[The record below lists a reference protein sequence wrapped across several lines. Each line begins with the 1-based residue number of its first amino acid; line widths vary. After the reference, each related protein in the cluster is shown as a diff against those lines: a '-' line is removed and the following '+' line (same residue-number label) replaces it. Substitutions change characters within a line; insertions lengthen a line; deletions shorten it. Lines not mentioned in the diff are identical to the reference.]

1 MTIDLASL
9 GWDAEFAAGYARFA
23 GPPSG
28 PGDRP
33 ARVARVDRG
42 VCTVFTAA
50 GTDRASLGAG
60 LLIAAARDARRLPC
74 VGDWVA
80 VRTWPDR
87 RSTVEA
93 VLPRR
98 TQVVRA
104 SADRASRGQV
114 LAANLDIAAVV
125 EPLDPAPD
133 LGRIERL
140 LALACESGARPLVLL
155 TKADR
160 LARPGPV
167 AAQVA
172 GVVGGT
178 EVVVV
183 SARSGTGLERLR
195 QLVTGGGVGGAR
207 LRQNPAPPALPRGA
221 TLGLLG
227 ASGAGKSTLVNAL
240 AGATVMATQP
250 TRRAD
255 GRGRHTT
262 AYRALIPLP
271 GGGAVLDTPGLRAV
285 GLYDTGA
292 GLDLVFADIE
302 QLATGCRYADCGHG
316 TEPGCA
322 VLAAV
327 ATGELS
333 ARRMDSWRRL
343 HQELAW
349 ERRRAGSGASQRRRA
364 GSGRV

>member
-23 GPPSG
+23 GPKFG
-28 PGDRP
+28 PGYRP

-42 VCTVFTAA
+42 VCTVLTAD

-60 LLIAAARDARRLPC
+60 LLIAAASDARRLPC

-114 LAANLDIAAVV
+114 LAANLDVAAVV

-140 LALACESGARPLVLL
+140 LALAWESGARPVVLL

-172 GVVGGT
+172 EVVAGA

-183 SARSGTGLERLR
+183 SARGGTGLERVR
-195 QLVTGGGVGGAR
+195 ELV
-207 LRQNPAPPALPRGA
+207 PRAA

-227 ASGAGKSTLVNAL
+227 PSGAGKSTLVNAL
-240 AGATVMATQP
+240 AGATVMVTQP
-250 TRRAD
+250 IRRAD

-262 AYRALIPLP
+262 AYRALVPLP

-302 QLATGCRYADCGHG
+302 QLATGCRYADCRHG
-316 TEPGCA
+316 AEPGCA

-333 ARRMDSWRRL
+333 ARRLDSWRRL

-349 ERRRAGSGASQRRRA
+349 ERRRRA

>member
-1 MTIDLASL
+1 
-9 GWDAEFAAGYARFA
+9 
-23 GPPSG
+23 
-28 PGDRP
+28 
-33 ARVARVDRG
+33 
-42 VCTVFTAA
+42 
-50 GTDRASLGAG
+50 
-60 LLIAAARDARRLPC
+60 
-74 VGDWVA
+74 VA

-87 RSTVEA
+87 RVTVEA

-104 SADRASRGQV
+104 TADRDSHGQV
-114 LAANLDIAAVV
+114 LAANLDVAAVV

-133 LGRIERL
+133 LGRVERL
-140 LALACESGARPLVLL
+140 LALAWESGARPMVLL
-155 TKADR
+155 TKADL

-167 AAQVA
+167 ADQVA
-172 GVVGGT
+172 GAVAGV

-195 QLVTGGGVGGAR
+195 PLVG
-207 LRQNPAPPALPRGA
+207 PGA

-227 ASGAGKSTLVNAL
+227 QSGAGKSTLVNAL

-250 TRRAD
+250 IRRAD

-262 AYRALIPLP
+262 AYRALIPLA

-285 GLYDTGA
+285 GLYDTGT
-292 GLDLVFADIE
+292 GLDLVFADVE
-302 QLATGCRYADCGHG
+302 QLATGCRFTDCGHRS
-316 TEPGCA
+316 EPDCA

-333 ARRMDSWRRL
+333 PRRLDSWRRL
-343 HQELAW
+343 HRELAW
-349 ERRRAGSGASQRRRA
+349 EQRRRDA
-364 GSGRV
+364 RLASEARVEWRRREQVARAARRSARS

>member
-23 GPPSG
+23 GPTFG
-28 PGDRP
+28 PGYRP

-60 LLIAAARDARRLPC
+60 LLIAAARDPRRLPC

-104 SADRASRGQV
+104 SADRTSRGQV
-114 LAANLDIAAVV
+114 LAANLDVAAVV

-133 LGRIERL
+133 LGRVERM
-140 LALACESGARPLVLL
+140 LALALESGARPVVLL

-172 GVVGGT
+172 GVVAGT

-183 SARSGTGLERLR
+183 SARTGTGLERVR
-195 QLVTGGGVGGAR
+195 QLVTSGI
-207 LRQNPAPPALPRGA
+207 

-227 ASGAGKSTLVNAL
+227 PSGAGKSTLVNAL
-240 AGATVMATQP
+240 AGATVMVTQP
-250 TRRAD
+250 IRRAD

-262 AYRALIPLP
+262 AYRALVPLP

-302 QLATGCRYADCGHG
+302 QLATGCRYADCRHG
-316 TEPGCA
+316 AEPGCA

-333 ARRMDSWRRL
+333 ARRLDSWRRL
-343 HQELAW
+343 NQELAW
-349 ERRRAGSGASQRRRA
+349 ETGRSHGRAARPGRHA

>member
-23 GPPSG
+23 GPQFG
-28 PGDRP
+28 PGYRP

-60 LLIAAARDARRLPC
+60 LLVAAARDARRLPC

-104 SADRASRGQV
+104 SADRTSRGQV
-114 LAANLDIAAVV
+114 LAANLDVAAVV

-133 LGRIERL
+133 LGRVERM
-140 LALACESGARPLVLL
+140 LALALESGARPVVLL

-172 GVVGGT
+172 EVAGDT

-183 SARSGTGLERLR
+183 SARTGKGLERVR
-195 QLVTGGGVGGAR
+195 QLF
-207 LRQNPAPPALPRGA
+207 PRGGA

-227 ASGAGKSTLVNAL
+227 PSGAGKSTLVNAL
-240 AGATVMATQP
+240 AGATVMVTQP
-250 TRRAD
+250 IRRAD

-316 TEPGCA
+316 AEPGCA

-333 ARRMDSWRRL
+333 ARRLDSWRRL

-349 ERRRAGSGASQRRRA
+349 EMGRARGQGAPRRRRRAGSGPA
-364 GSGRV
+364 